1 MSYFI
6 VQNIHKTW
14 ETKVIE
20 FSLECERG
28 TMSCLLGPSG
38 CGKSTVLNIIAGL
51 EKNDDMGARSFESL
65 RNRGDMGGMRKES
78 GSLPFDPFDRLRDH
92 RDREIPGPFT
102 IQLDGRNLET
112 LPPSKRNIGMVF
124 QSGALFNHLTV
135 EDNVA
140 YGLISQGM
148 KKHQARA
155 QAKEYI
161 TLFGLSGFEKRMP
174 QTLSGGEKQRVALA
188 RTLITQP
195 KLVLLDEPFSAL
207 DTDLRHRMAAQLRK
221 WQQELGF
228 TAIMVTH
235 DEEEARTV
243 ADKIV
248 RMG

>member
-1 MSYFI
+1 MWPFESLRDPMLQGEIMYFS
-6 VQNIHKTW
+6 VQNIQKTW

-28 TMSCLLGPSG
+28 TMTCLLGPSG

-51 EKNDDMGARSFESL
+51 EQNDSS
-65 RNRGDMGGMRKES
+65 
-78 GSLPFDPFDRLRDH
+78 
-92 RDREIPGPFT
+92 PFT
-102 IQLDGRNLET
+102 IQLDGINIDN
-112 LPPSKRNIGMVF
+112 LPPAKRNIGMVF

-140 YGLISQGM
+140 YGLISQGI

-161 TLFGLSGFEKRMP
+161 TLFGLEGFEKRMP

-188 RTLITQP
+188 RTLITKP

-207 DTDLRHRMAAQLRK
+207 DTDLRHRMAAQLRQ
-221 WQQELGF
+221 WQKELGF

-235 DEEEARTV
+235 DEEEAKTV

-248 RMG
+248 RMGKL

>member
-1 MSYFI
+1 MFFT

-14 ETKVIE
+14 ETKTVE
-20 FSLECERG
+20 FSLDCEKG
-28 TMSCLLGPSG
+28 TMTCLLGPSG

-51 EKNDDMGARSFESL
+51 EQNDPGAAL
-65 RNRGDMGGMRKES
+65 REPQGQLMIE
-78 GSLPFDPFDRLRDH
+78 
-92 RDREIPGPFT
+92 
-102 IQLDGRNLET
+102 LDGQRIDN
-112 LPPSKRNIGMVF
+112 LPPAQRQIGMVF
-124 QSGALFNHLTV
+124 QSGALFNHLSV
-135 EDNVA
+135 VDNVA
-140 YGLISQGM
+140 YGLISKGI
-148 KKHQARA
+148 KKSQARR
-155 QAKEYI
+155 QASEYL
-161 TLFGLSGFEKRMP
+161 TRFDLAGFDKRMP

-235 DEEEARTV
+235 DEEEAKTV

-248 RMG
+248 RM

>member
-1 MSYFI
+1 MYFS
-6 VQNIHKTW
+6 VKNIHKTW

-28 TMSCLLGPSG
+28 TMTCLLGPSG

-51 EKNDDMGARSFESL
+51 EQNDSS
-65 RNRGDMGGMRKES
+65 
-78 GSLPFDPFDRLRDH
+78 
-92 RDREIPGPFT
+92 PFT
-102 IQLDGRNLET
+102 IQLDGINIDN
-112 LPPSKRNIGMVF
+112 LPPAKRNIGMVF

-140 YGLISQGM
+140 YGLISQGI
-148 KKHQARA
+148 KKRQARA

-161 TLFGLSGFEKRMP
+161 TLFGLEGFEKRMP

-188 RTLITQP
+188 RTLITKP

-207 DTDLRHRMAAQLRK
+207 DTDLRHRMAAQLRQ
-221 WQQELGF
+221 WQKELGF

-235 DEEEARTV
+235 DEEEAKTV

>member
-1 MSYFI
+1 MSFFE
-6 VQNIHKTW
+6 VKNIHKTW
-14 ETKVIE
+14 ETKTVE

-28 TMSCLLGPSG
+28 TMTCLLGPSG

-51 EKNDDMGARSFESL
+51 EQNDSGAAL
-65 RNRGDMGGMRKES
+65 RE
-78 GSLPFDPFDRLRDH
+78 PQ
-92 RDREIPGPFT
+92 GPLM
-102 IQLDGRNLET
+102 IQLDGQRIEA
-112 LPPSKRNIGMVF
+112 LPPARRGIGMVF

-135 EDNVA
+135 GDNVA

-148 KKHQARA
+148 KKSQARA
-155 QAKEYI
+155 KAAEYI
-161 TLFGLSGFEKRMP
+161 KQFDLEGFETRMP

-188 RTLITQP
+188 RTLITEP

-207 DTDLRHRMAAQLRK
+207 DTELRHRMAAQLRQ

-235 DEEEARTV
+235 DEQEAQTV

>member
-1 MSYFI
+1 M
-6 VQNIHKTW
+6 
-14 ETKVIE
+14 
-20 FSLECERG
+20 
-28 TMSCLLGPSG
+28 
-38 CGKSTVLNIIAGL
+38 LNIIAGL
-51 EKNDDMGARSFESL
+51 EQNDLLAAL
-65 RNRGDMGGMRKES
+65 RE
-78 GSLPFDPFDRLRDH
+78 PQ
-92 RDREIPGPFT
+92 GPLM
-102 IQLDGRNLET
+102 IELDSQRIDN

-140 YGLISQGM
+140 YGLISQGI
-148 KKHQARA
+148 KKREARA

-207 DTDLRHRMAAQLRK
+207 DTDLRHRMAAQLRQ
-221 WQQELGF
+221 WQKELGF

-235 DEEEARTV
+235 DDEEAKTV
-243 ADKIV
+243 ADTIV
-248 RMG
+248 RMV

>member
-1 MSYFI
+1 MYF
-6 VQNIHKTW
+6 VVKNLHKTW

-28 TMSCLLGPSG
+28 TMTCLLGPSG
-38 CGKSTVLNIIAGL
+38 CGKSTVLNIITGL
-51 EKNDDMGARSFESL
+51 EVNDGEGGFDKLNHRDAPRSL
-65 RNRGDMGGMRKES
+65 
-78 GSLPFDPFDRLRDH
+78 PFDRLRD
-92 RDREIPGPFT
+92 REIQGPFI
-102 IQLDGRNLET
+102 IQLDGVHLEN
-112 LPPSKRNIGMVF
+112 LPPAKRNIGMVF

-140 YGLISQGM
+140 YGLISKGI

-155 QAKEYI
+155 RAKEYI

-207 DTDLRHRMAAQLRK
+207 DTDLRHRMAAQLRQ